1 MELNNN
7 LNYAVISN
15 KINNDLLKQYEE
27 YRIIEKI
34 DFNKL
39 KEIIYNYP
47 EKMIVFN
54 DCLRKFKIKEKE
66 TIIDMLRSRKV
77 NFINITSN
85 IEEVLYSDYL
95 YVYYDGKIAIEGKTL
110 EVLKMEKLKFN
121 RTLEKG
127 LGFALPFTVDM
138 SIQLQL
144 YNLIN
149 DTFVDNRKL
158 VDELWK

>member
-47 EKMIVFN
+47 EKTIVFN
-54 DCLRKFKIKEKE
+54 DCLRKFRTQEKE
-66 TIIDMLRSRKV
+66 TIIDMLRARKV

-95 YVYYDGKIAIEGKTL
+95 YVYYDGKIAIEGETL
-110 EVLKMEKLKFN
+110 EVLKMEKILK
-121 RTLEKG
+121 R

>member
-27 YRIIEKI
+27 YRIIDEI

-47 EKMIVFN
+47 EKTIVFN
-54 DCLRKFKIKEKE
+54 DCLRKFRTQEKE
-66 TIIDMLRSRKV
+66 TIINMLRARKV

-110 EVLKMEKLKFN
+110 EVLKMEKILK
-121 RTLEKG
+121 R

-149 DTFVDNRKL
+149 DTFNY
-158 VDELWK
+158 EA

>member
-15 KINNDLLKQYEE
+15 KINNNLLKQYEE
-27 YRIIEKI
+27 YRIIDEI

-47 EKMIVFN
+47 EKTIVFN
-54 DCLRKFKIKEKE
+54 DCLRKFKTKEKE

-110 EVLKMEKLKFN
+110 EVLKMEKILK
-121 RTLEKG
+121 R

-149 DTFVDNRKL
+149 DTYVDNIKL

>member
-47 EKMIVFN
+47 EKTIVFN

-66 TIIDMLRSRKV
+66 TIIDMLRARKV

-110 EVLKMEKLKFN
+110 EVLKMEKILK
-121 RTLEKG
+121 R

>member
-27 YRIIEKI
+27 YRIIDEI
-34 DFNKL
+34 DFN
-39 KEIIYNYP
+39 NYP
-47 EKMIVFN
+47 EKTIVFN
-54 DCLRKFKIKEKE
+54 DCLRKFRTQEKE
-66 TIIDMLRSRKV
+66 TIINMLRARKV

-110 EVLKMEKLKFN
+110 EVLKMEKILK
-121 RTLEKG
+121 R

-149 DTFVDNRKL
+149 DTFVDNIKL

>member
-47 EKMIVFN
+47 EKTIVFN
-54 DCLRKFKIKEKE
+54 DCLRKFKVKEKE
-66 TIIDMLRSRKV
+66 TIIDMLKSRKV

-110 EVLKMEKLKFN
+110 EVLKMEKILK
-121 RTLEKG
+121 R

>member
-47 EKMIVFN
+47 EKTIVFN
-54 DCLRKFKIKEKE
+54 DCLRKFRTQEKE
-66 TIIDMLRSRKV
+66 TIIDMLRARKV

-85 IEEVLYSDYL
+85 INANGIRILN
-95 YVYYDGKIAIEGKTL
+95 A
-110 EVLKMEKLKFN
+110 KL
-121 RTLEKG
+121 
-127 LGFALPFTVDM
+127 
-138 SIQLQL
+138 S
-144 YNLIN
+144 
-149 DTFVDNRKL
+149 
-158 VDELWK
+158 

>member
-7 LNYAVISN
+7 LNYVVISN
-15 KINNDLLKQYEE
+15 KINNDLLKQFDE
-27 YRIIEKI
+27 YRIIEEI

-47 EKMIVFN
+47 EKTIVFN
-54 DCLRKFKIKEKE
+54 DCLRKFRTQEKE
-66 TIIDMLRSRKV
+66 TIINMLRARKV

-110 EVLKMEKLKFN
+110 EVLKMEKILK
-121 RTLEKG
+121 R

-149 DTFVDNRKL
+149 DTFVDNIKL

>member
-27 YRIIEKI
+27 YRI
-34 DFNKL
+34 

-47 EKMIVFN
+47 EKTIVFN
-54 DCLRKFKIKEKE
+54 DCLRKFRTQEKE
-66 TIIDMLRSRKV
+66 TIIDMLRARKV

-110 EVLKMEKLKFN
+110 EVLKMEKILK
-121 RTLEKG
+121 R
-127 LGFALPFTVDM
+127 LGFALPFTIDM

>member
-47 EKMIVFN
+47 EKTIVFN
-54 DCLRKFKIKEKE
+54 DCLRKFKVKEKE
-66 TIIDMLRSRKV
+66 TIIDMLSARKV

-110 EVLKMEKLKFN
+110 EVLKMEKILK
-121 RTLEKG
+121 R